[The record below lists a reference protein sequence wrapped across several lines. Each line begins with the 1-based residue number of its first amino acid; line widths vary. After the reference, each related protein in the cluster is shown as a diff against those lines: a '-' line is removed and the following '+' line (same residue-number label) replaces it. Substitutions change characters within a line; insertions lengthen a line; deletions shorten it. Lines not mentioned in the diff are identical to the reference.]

1 MKLVI
6 ARATL
11 PSAQLDDSMLFEF
24 PSIFISLDFLTRT
37 MVLDDFGIFLFPV
50 HRVQRFYD
58 AVRQRVVEPG
68 ADVTDIPPVLASL
81 LQQPLEAQ
89 QSKGAAMFAKE
100 FPALRGT
107 DEVRQNFL
115 GMRVSVLFGLNAI
128 RVLATGITIV
138 QLANQL
144 C

>member
-1 MKLVI
+1 M
-6 ARATL
+6 
-11 PSAQLDDSMLFEF
+11 
-24 PSIFISLDFLTRT
+24 
-37 MVLDDFGIFLFPV
+37 LDDFGIFLFPV
-50 HRVQRFYD
+50 HRVQHFYD